1 MSAAAMKS
9 SIVALVRNWGDM
21 CAGGSGEERVPSGP
35 CAGQRYGEAYY
46 NLAEAIEKLPEPLPG
61 PVRDGASL
69 AEKLDAQARA
79 AIKGA
84 WTPEDPDAGATNWRV
99 YRDGGEAVICL
110 HSAMGMGSSFATFQN
125 NGWPGSGD
133 KTAELVVTL
142 ANNLPKILQAL
153 RFQARAPE
161 QTA

>member
-1 MSAAAMKS
+1 MKA
-9 SIVALVRNWGDM
+9 SIVALVESWGDM
-21 CAGGSGEERVPSGP
+21 CAGGAGQERVASGP
-35 CAGQRYGEAYY
+35 AAGQRYGEAYY
-46 NLAEAIEKLPEPLPG
+46 NLADAIRKLPEPLPG

-79 AIKGA
+79 AIQGA
-84 WTPEDPDAGATNWRV
+84 WTPADPDHGPMNWRV

-110 HSAMGMGSSFATFQN
+110 HSAMGGGSSLATFLN

-142 ANNLPKILQAL
+142 ANHLPTILQAL